1 MSPKKIFA
9 LAATAALFWVPR
21 AQSQTP
27 PDATVYADSRG
38 ASSDSRSAYSYVREV
53 DGQVT
58 VVSEANGS
66 VEARRNLP
74 ISAGDSLS
82 TEDPARAEVAMADGN
97 LLQVGG
103 GTHLKFT
110 SLSGQQGSN
119 DEVSALDLSE
129 GSVILS
135 VVGGEDRSI
144 PRVDTD
150 DLSVYANIG
159 SRVRVNAD
167 PRHGSAVVV
176 RAGSVEVRSRTGSY
190 TVRAGN
196 YLTVNGEEE
205 PEIARGEFSRD
216 RFDGWAADRLA
227 NYSESTR
234 SASSKYVG
242 EDYAGDVQSLDG
254 YGDWQ
259 YNDEY
264 GSEVWR
270 PNVDA
275 SWSPYSNGSWYY
287 TPVGLTWWS
296 WDPWGWFPFHYG
308 NWFWNVGWNSWCW
321 SPGYV
326 YSPAWCYYG
335 YSGGYFGWCPTGYY
349 GGWNGGHWGHDGHG
363 GHGGHDGW
371 NGGQGGGNG
380 SGGGNGMGPRQQAVT
395 AINGRYATR
404 NVDLRGWNF
413 TNTSN
418 VGQVGARLAVTPG
431 SRLAG
436 RLGDQIA
443 VSSRPIVVDRTG
455 TAGGVRAA
463 LQDHLRQAPQTIER
477 TAGRDSQA
485 LAPVLSRQQN
495 LSRETLDAVSR
506 HTAVVDRGRVSGPGA
521 ADVAPRG
528 ATIVDRGVE
537 SSRTDSVRRE
547 DRGSRSPV
555 ITNRAPRDQA
565 PVDRGRPGTG
575 ATTAPGPG
583 SGTDR
588 SARPEISQQPSRPQ
602 AGESWR
608 SRPDTQLQRPSAPDR
623 GAPQVRENR
632 PSNSNQA
639 RADAWRQSNRPAP
652 QERGQD
658 RGPAPQER
666 GQAPQEH
673 VQRGTQSWRSRTDV
687 PPARRVIEGAVPN
700 RRPAESSRH
709 SDSWRQAPP
718 PRDSGSRNRDIAPPR
733 RGNDVSPRRS
743 FEGPRDSYVP
753 RQRPDSAPQYR
764 SAPPPSRDF
773 SPRQAPPSRSF
784 DHAPS
789 APREAPRPSAPSH
802 SSPSFSS
809 PRSSP
814 PSNSHGRPGRN

>member
-1 MSPKKIFA
+1 MSPKKILA
-9 LAATAALFWVPR
+9 LAAMVALFWVPR
-21 AQSQTP
+21 AQSQTQ
-27 PDATVYADSRG
+27 PDARG
-38 ASSDSRSAYSYVREV
+38 ASSSPSSSSTGDSRSAYSYVREV

-110 SLSGQQGSN
+110 SLSGQQGSD
-119 DEVSALDLSE
+119 DEVSAIDLSD

-135 VVGGEDRSI
+135 VVGSEDRSI

-150 DLSVYANIG
+150 DLSVYANSG

-216 RFDGWAADRLA
+216 RFDGWAADRLQS
-227 NYSESTR
+227 YSESTR

-242 EDYAGDVQSLDG
+242 EDYAGDVQPLDG

-275 SWSPYSNGSWYY
+275 NWSPYSNGSWYY
-287 TPVGLTWWS
+287 TPVGLSWWS
-296 WDPWGWFPFHYG
+296 WDPWGWFPSHYG

-335 YSGGYFGWCPTGYY
+335 YSGGYFGWCPTGWY
-349 GGWNGGHWGHDGHG
+349 GGYSPWWNSYYKNWGY
-363 GHGGHDGW
+363 
-371 NGGQGGGNG
+371 
-380 SGGGNGMGPRQQAVT
+380 PRAGVNF
-395 AINGRYATR
+395 AINGRFSTR
-404 NVDLRGWNF
+404 NVALRGWNF
-413 TNTSN
+413 TNANN
-418 VGQVGARLAVTPG
+418 VGNR
-431 SRLAG
+431 G
-436 RLGDQIA
+436 RLDVVNGTRA
-443 VSSRPIVVDRTG
+443 VDRLGSDFSISSRPVVVQAR
-455 TAGGVRAA
+455 GGNVRDA
-463 LQDHLRQAPQTIER
+463 LREQIREAPRTIER
-477 TAGRDSQA
+477 QAGADSDR
-485 LAPVLSRQQN
+485 LAPVVGRQER
-495 LSRETLDAVSR
+495 LPASTVDALRER
-506 HTAVVDRGRVSGPGA
+506 AVVTQRGGLSGPGA
-521 ADVAPRG
+521 RDMAPRG
-528 ATIVDRGVE
+528 TTVLERGVE

-547 DRGSRSPV
+547 DRGGRSPV

-565 PVDRGRPGTG
+565 SVDRGRPGTG
-575 ATTAPGPG
+575 AATAPAPG
-583 SGTDR
+583 AGSDR
-588 SARPEISQQPSRPQ
+588 STRPEISQQPSRPQ
-602 AGESWR
+602 ASESWR
-608 SRPDTQLQRPSAPDR
+608 GRSDSPVQRPSNSDR
-623 GAPQVRENR
+623 GTPQVRENR

-639 RADAWRQSNRPAP
+639 RADSWRQSNRPSPQERSQAP
-652 QERGQD
+652 QERGQEHVQ
-658 RGPAPQER
+658 RGTAPQD
-666 GQAPQEH
+666 H
-673 VQRGTQSWRSRTDV
+673 VQRGTQSWRARTDV

-700 RRPAESSRH
+700 RRPAESSRR
-709 SDSWRQAPP
+709 SDSWRQSPP
-718 PRDSGSRNRDIAPPR
+718 PRESGSRNRDVAPPR
-733 RGNDVSPRRS
+733 RSLDG
-743 FEGPRDSYVP
+743 P
-753 RQRPDSAPQYR
+753 RQRPESAPQYR

-773 SPRQAPPSRSF
+773 SPRQAPPPSRSF

-789 APREAPRPSAPSH
+789 APREAPRPSAPSAPSR